1 MSSLPR
7 RWRFR
12 YLAIHDNLGPTA
24 VLERCAAGAG
34 DTAWVLALGIE
45 CVFALETN
53 IEEPSVEEIVLIGET
68 LMQPERELRQH
79 HCLWIPEEQ
88 QATRSRSAQIMI
100 PNAESVLIFVGP
112 PER

>member
-1 MSSLPR
+1 MSSLSR

-12 YLAIHDNLGPTA
+12 YLAIHENLGPTA

-53 IEEPSVEEIVLIGET
+53 IEEPSVEEIVLNAAAIGRRAAH
-68 LMQPERELRQH
+68 LPSLSAKKERAE
-79 HCLWIPEEQ
+79 
-88 QATRSRSAQIMI
+88 ARS
-100 PNAESVLIFVGP
+100 L
-112 PER
+112 